1 MKIWL
6 EEVIDKEKFSKM
18 SAILETKGREITPE
32 ETEVLFKLDESENNP
47 FFSIQSS
54 QGSL

>member
-18 SAILETKGREITPE
+18 SAILETKGREITP
-32 ETEVLFKLDESENNP
+32 
-47 FFSIQSS
+47 
-54 QGSL
+54 